1 MYIFSE
7 DLYNIIFSFLSL
19 KEKITMLLVEKK
31 YKIYI
36 NQIYL
41 TSYKLENR
49 LKRINCMEIKMKN
62 DLMCEYVYNNFKIYK
77 QCKVHSY
84 FRVLKYEKCISN
96 CMREKIGYIYHS
108 EKSYGSDNMRMYNKR
123 YIPYCINCFEKWQ
136 IKKKYPY
143 IIYL

>member
-1 MYIFSE
+1 MDIFSE

-31 YKIYI
+31 FKIYI

-77 QCKVHSY
+77 QCKVHYY

-96 CMREKIGYIYHS
+96 CMREKMGYIYHS
-108 EKSYGSDNMRMYNKR
+108 EKSYGIDNMRMYNKR

-136 IKKKYPY
+136 IKKIYL